1 MLEVKGIQNGIVLD
15 HISAGK
21 GLTVFNKL
29 FANTDHSVVLLMNVT
44 SQNLDKKDIIKI
56 EGTTDVD
63 LNVLGLI
70 DSGITVN
77 IIKEGKVSEKHNVV
91 IPEIIQGVLE
101 CENPRCITN
110 ADIWATPTFKLV
122 GKNGQLEY
130 ACDYCEEIT
139 KYRL

>member
-29 FANTDHSVVLLMNVT
+29 FANTNHSVVLLMNVT

-77 IIKEGKVSEKHNVV
+77 IIKEGNVSEKHNVV
-91 IPEIIQGVLE
+91 IPEMIQGVLE

>member
-21 GLTVFNKL
+21 GLTIFNKL
-29 FANTDHSVVLLMNVT
+29 FKNTEFPVVLLMNV
-44 SQNLDKKDIIKI
+44 SSKNISKKDIIKI
-56 EGTTDVD
+56 EGTTDVN

-70 DSGITVN
+70 DSGVTVN
-77 IIKEGKVSEKHNVV
+77 IIKDGKVSKKHNVE
-91 IPEIIQGVLE
+91 IPKTIHGVLE

-110 ADIWATPTFKLV
+110 ADIWATPTFTLV
-122 GKNGQLEY
+122 GQNGSLEY
-130 ACDYCEEIT
+130 ECNYCEEVT

>member
-1 MLEVKGIQNGIVLD
+1 MLEVKGINNGIVLD
-15 HISAGK
+15 HITAGN

-29 FANTDHSVVLLMNVT
+29 FQNTEFSVVLLMNV
-44 SQNLDKKDIIKI
+44 SSKNISKKDIIKI
-56 EGTTDVD
+56 EGSTDVD

-77 IIKEGKVSEKHNVV
+77 IIKDGVVSEKHSVS
-91 IPEIIQGVLE
+91 IPETIEGVFE

-110 ADIWATPTFKLV
+110 SDIWANPTFKLV
-122 GKNGQLEY
+122 GKNGSLEY